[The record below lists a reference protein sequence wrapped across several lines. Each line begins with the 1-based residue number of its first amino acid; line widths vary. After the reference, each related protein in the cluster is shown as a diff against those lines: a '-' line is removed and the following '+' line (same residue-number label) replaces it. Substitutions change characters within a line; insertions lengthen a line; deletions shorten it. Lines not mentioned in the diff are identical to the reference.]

1 MHCWVSGALFP
12 GCNPHEFEQSG
23 WMTSWLFGLC
33 GVLCEN
39 CIVDASIK
47 PCACYC
53 HFLCGGNVC
62 GLCDF
67 FVLLC
72 FVCSHQHCLIAM
84 FVVVVVLVVCS
95 LFRAHGGCLGMLS
108 R

>member
-1 MHCWVSGALFP
+1 MCFPSSFVWVVG
-12 GCNPHEFEQSG
+12 H
-23 WMTSWLFGLC
+23 
-33 GVLCEN
+33 
-39 CIVDASIK
+39 
-47 PCACYC
+47 
-53 HFLCGGNVC
+53 

-72 FVCSHQHCLIAM
+72 FVCSHQHSLIAV

-95 LFRAHGGCLGMLS
+95 LFRAHGGCLGMLG

>member
-1 MHCWVSGALFP
+1 MLSIF
-12 GCNPHEFEQSG
+12 F
-23 WMTSWLFGLC
+23 
-33 GVLCEN
+33 VL
-39 CIVDASIK
+39 VVG
-47 PCACYC
+47 
-53 HFLCGGNVC
+53 H

-72 FVCSHQHCLIAM
+72 FVCSHQHSLIAM

-95 LFRAHGGCLGMLS
+95 LFRAHGGCLGMLG